1 MRKKIVAV
9 TLVGIL
15 GLTGA
20 ALLGPGMASA
30 QSEQA
35 GTAAAGGRLQALKDA
50 LQGLVNDGTINQSQA
65 DKVASTLAAELP
77 RRGHGGPGHGGPGS
91 RGAHLAPAEIAAALE
106 MSEQEL
112 RAERRAGK
120 TLTQIAEAK
129 GLSRDTLVDRLVAA
143 GEARLAEKVAA
154 GRLTQAEAEKRKAG
168 LKERVEGIVD
178 RPAPERGP
186 RRPAS

>member
-9 TLVGIL
+9 TLAGTL

-20 ALLGPGMASA
+20 VLLGPGMASA

-35 GTAAAGGRLQALKDA
+35 GTAAAGARLQALKDA
-50 LQGLVNDGTINQSQA
+50 LQGLVTDGTINQSQA
-65 DKVASTLAAELP
+65 DKVASTLAEELP
-77 RRGHGGPGHGGPGS
+77 RRGRGGPGR
-91 RGAHLAPAEIAAALE
+91 RGAHLAPTEIAAALE
-106 MSEQEL
+106 MSVAEL
-112 RAERRAGK
+112 RAERQAGK

-143 GEARLAEKVAA
+143 AGTELAEKVTAR
-154 GRLTQAEAEKRKAG
+154 RLSQAEADERKAG
-168 LKERVEGIVD
+168 LKERVEGLVD
-178 RPAPERGP
+178 RPAHERGP

>member
-9 TLVGIL
+9 TLAGTL

-50 LQGLVNDGTINQSQA
+50 LQGLVTDGTINQSQA
-65 DKVASTLAAELP
+65 DKVESTLAEALP
-77 RRGHGGPGHGGPGS
+77 RRGHGGPGHGGPGR

-106 MSEQEL
+106 ISVEEL
-112 RAERRAGK
+112 RTEHRAGK
-120 TLTQIAEAK
+120 TLAQIAEAK

-143 GEARLAEKVAA
+143 AEAELAQKVTA
-154 GRLTQAEAEKRKAG
+154 GRLSQAEADERKAG
-168 LKERVEGIVD
+168 LKERVEGLVD
-178 RPAPERGP
+178 RPAHERGP